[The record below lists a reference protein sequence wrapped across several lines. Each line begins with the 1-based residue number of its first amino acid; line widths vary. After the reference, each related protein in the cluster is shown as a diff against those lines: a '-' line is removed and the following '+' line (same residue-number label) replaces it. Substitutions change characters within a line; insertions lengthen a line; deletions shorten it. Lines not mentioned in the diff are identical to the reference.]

1 MNNNTEKISI
11 YHNGMFWYKA
21 AFIMYATRS
30 GGEGAGK
37 GSNLREQAKNFW
49 GRKKGSKF
57 KVICKL

>member
-30 GGEGAGK
+30 WGEGAGK
-37 GSNLREQAKNFW
+37 GSNLREQAKNF
-49 GRKKGSKF
+49 
-57 KVICKL
+57 

>member
-30 GGEGAGK
+30 GGRGLGREAIWGGK
-37 GSNLREQAKNFW
+37 QEISEA
-49 GRKKGSKF
+49 GRKEVSSKLF
-57 KVICKL
+57 AS

>member
-30 GGEGAGK
+30 GGGGGWEGKQFEGASK
-37 GSNLREQAKNFW
+37 KFLRQEE
-49 GRKKGSKF
+49 RK
-57 KVICKL
+57 

>member
-30 GGEGAGK
+30 GGGGGGGAGK
-37 GSNLREQAKNFW
+37 ESNLRGQAKHF
-49 GRKKGSKF
+49 
-57 KVICKL
+57 